1 MTFAI
6 ASQETDGVRVSVC
19 PSFTMGP
26 SRSGELTAA
35 DMWDEIKK
43 VDTSPPIR
51 PSIDPDILFS
61 AEC

>member
-1 MTFAI
+1 
-6 ASQETDGVRVSVC
+6 
-19 PSFTMGP
+19 MGP
-26 SRSGELTAA
+26 SSSGEFTAA

-43 VDTSPPIR
+43 VDTSPLIR